1 MPLVRTSGEETQ
13 KERYCRKS
21 TNKPL
26 YPGGNS
32 IHRVADA
39 FPEETAAHS
48 PLKRWTEV
56 IQGKETRVTVSAV
69 CFPDGRICYR
79 KAKFGKERP
88 SQSSTEAVRISFWN
102 GWDAIVGVIKG
113 NHSGF
118 VLTEA
123 LLAIAYIDFLAKGL
137 QSGLTGWDKKAQWNP
152 CTYENQRA
160 CKTQEIF
167 IRKGEARGAGE

>member
-1 MPLVRTSGEETQ
+1 MAE
-13 KERYCRKS
+13 
-21 TNKPL
+21 
-26 YPGGNS
+26 
-32 IHRVADA
+32 A
-39 FPEETAAHS
+39 FPEETTAHS

-69 CFPDGRICYR
+69 CFPDGKICYR

-88 SQSSTEAVRISFWN
+88 SQSSTEAVQISFWN

-137 QSGLTGWDKKAQWNP
+137 QSGLAGWDKKHSGTP
-152 CTYENQRA
+152 VHMRTKEHVRLRRYL
-160 CKTQEIF
+160 
-167 IRKGEARGAGE
+167 